1 MPIIF
6 MAVFFFVILLS
17 SPAVQATIADS
28 PAQLKANDD
37 SVTTPSSPS
46 TTNKHDVEKVAN
58 IVIVSHPIFDESAP
72 DAIFLHR
79 WANYLHINT
88 KESTILNSLS
98 FEKGEKITQKD
109 LQEAQR
115 LLRYEPYIRDA
126 DINIA
131 RKDPLADD
139 NVEDVVLVETWDNWS
154 LLPTVSLSKN
164 GGDTKYSFGI
174 KEDNLLGLG
183 VKTKIKYQSSA
194 DRTGYKF
201 AFDAPVRWI
210 KHGNVSVDF
219 YDNSDGQA
227 SAIAFNKPFYTLD
240 TQNMYALSWLTDTRI
255 DTIRQNG
262 QDINEFE
269 HVIDYANV
277 GFGWLVD
284 KTPDQLHRISLGIT
298 QDQHQFNNI
307 DDYPI
312 SPLPFDREF
321 VYPWISYEY
330 LQDQYT
336 VLNNIHLINN
346 NEDFNLGW
354 HHTVSLGLETN
365 DVADNAAVGYHVMA
379 SSSRGWQ
386 DDNQLLL
393 MTLNA
398 RTDIQTGQQD
408 FYNVGL
414 AAEFFHQISPKWTAY
429 SKARIAT
436 SHNNYLDQTFA
447 LGDETGVRGYP
458 NDYQHGDNQW
468 LLTSEI
474 RYYPNI
480 NLYQLAELGWAVF
493 ADIGQASGGPDEQN
507 EVDGPIGS
515 IGIGAR
521 IYSSKSSYGNVA
533 HVDIAV
539 PITTGNDINAWEF
552 RFQVKDHF

>member
-1 MPIIF
+1 MPKVVL
-6 MAVFFFVILLS
+6 AACFFVILLS
-17 SPAVQATIADS
+17 HTSASANDEPVESPPAV
-28 PAQLKANDD
+28 
-37 SVTTPSSPS
+37 S
-46 TTNKHDVEKVAN
+46 TVNKHDVDKVAN

-98 FEKGEKITQKD
+98 FEEGDKITEKD
-109 LQEAQR
+109 LHEAQR

-126 DINIA
+126 EINIA
-131 RKDPLADD
+131 RKDPLAED

-201 AFDAPVRWI
+201 AFDAPVRWV
-210 KHGNVSVDF
+210 KHGNIAVDF

-227 SAIAFNKPFYTLD
+227 SALAFNKPFYALD
-240 TQNMYALSWLTDTRI
+240 TKDMYGAAWSTDTRI

-262 QDINEFE
+262 KDIYEFE
-269 HVIDYANV
+269 HIIDFANI

-284 KTPDQLHRISLGIT
+284 RQADYLQRISVGIT
-298 QDQHQFNNI
+298 QEQHLFNNI
-307 DDYPI
+307 DMYPD
-312 SPLPFDREF
+312 SPLPLDRDF
-321 VYPWISYEY
+321 IYPWLSYEY

-354 HHTVSLGLETN
+354 RHVVTLGLETN
-365 DVADNAAVGYHVMA
+365 DVADSSALGYHLNVLTT
-379 SSSRGWQ
+379 RGWQ
-386 DDNQLLL
+386 QDNQLLL
-393 MTLNA
+393 MSLTG

-414 AAEFFHQISPKWTAY
+414 SAEYFHQINPKWTAY
-429 SKARIAT
+429 SKAKIAT

-468 LLTSEI
+468 LFTSEI

-480 NLYQLAELGWAVF
+480 NLYQLAELGWALF
-493 ADIGQASGGPDEQN
+493 ADIGQASGGPDELN
-507 EVDGPIGS
+507 EVSGPIGS
-515 IGIGAR
+515 VGIGAR
-521 IYSSKSSYGNVA
+521 LYSSKSSYGNVA
-533 HVDIAV
+533 HIDIAM
-539 PITTGNDINAWEF
+539 PMTSGEDTNEWEF
-552 RFQVKDHF
+552 RFQVKEHF

>member
-1 MPIIF
+1 MPTVLLS
-6 MAVFFFVILLS
+6 ACFFVILLFHTS
-17 SPAVQATIADS
+17 VS
-28 PAQLKANDD
+28 ANDD
-37 SVTTPSSPS
+37 AAVSQSEPS
-46 TTNKHDVEKVAN
+46 TVNKHDVDSVAN

-98 FEKGEKITQKD
+98 FEKGDKITTNN
-109 LQEAQR
+109 LLEAQR
-115 LLRYEPYIRDA
+115 LLRYESYIRDA
-126 DINIA
+126 EINIA
-131 RKDPLADD
+131 RKDPLAAD

-183 VKTKIKYQSSA
+183 VQTKIKYQSSE
-194 DRTGYKF
+194 DRTGYKI
-201 AFDAPVRWI
+201 AFDAPIRWV
-210 KHGNVSVDF
+210 KHGNISVDF
-219 YDNSDGQA
+219 YDNSDGQT
-227 SAIAFNKPFYTLD
+227 SSLAFNKPFYSLD
-240 TQNMYALSWLTDTRI
+240 TKDMYTAAWLTDTRT

-262 QDINEFE
+262 EDINEFE
-269 HVIDYANV
+269 HIIDYANL

-284 KTPDQLHRISLGIT
+284 KQDDQLQRISLGIT

-307 DDYPI
+307 AEYPE
-312 SPLPFDREF
+312 SQLPYDREF
-321 VYPWISYEY
+321 IYPWISYEY
-330 LQDQYT
+330 LEDQFT

-354 HHTVSLGLETN
+354 RHVVTLGLELN
-365 DVADNAAVGYHVMA
+365 DVADSAALGYHLNLLTT
-379 SSSRGWQ
+379 RGWQ
-386 DDNQLLL
+386 QDNQLLL
-393 MTLNA
+393 MSLTG

-408 FYNVGL
+408 FYNIGL
-414 AAEFFHQISPKWTAY
+414 AAEYFHQISPKWTAY

-447 LGDETGVRGYP
+447 LGDETGIRGYP

-480 NLYQLAELGWAVF
+480 NLYQLAELGWAIF
-493 ADIGQASGGPDEQN
+493 ADIGQATGGTDELN
-507 EVDGPIGS
+507 EVNGPIAS

-521 IYSSKSSYGNVA
+521 VYSSKSSYGNVA
-533 HVDIAV
+533 HIDVAV
-539 PITTGNDINAWEF
+539 PMTTGDDTNAWEF
-552 RFQVKDHF
+552 RFQVKNHF